1 MVVDTQREQR
11 EQHVQVAGPKCC
23 DRPDGITGY
32 GAQDAKV
39 VFIGIAPGR
48 DEATKSKRPLT
59 GPSGKLLD
67 AVLLD
72 GAGLRRDEVYCTNLI
87 CWWNDAPTKEEIQ
100 VCHPRLKSEL
110 ELIKPKVIVL
120 LGKLACE
127 TMLPD
132 LKFGKARGAV
142 IRRVES
148 WGLVYYLPTYH
159 PAASLHKG
167 TTAMEK
173 ELQINAAYDLVRD
186 LTKLPRILSSEY
198 EWIEPTYTVIDKFDD
213 AQWLLTG
220 VLPKDRPVALD
231 IETSY
236 DKEHEKYH
244 PFDHSITCIGIG
256 WKEDHCYII
265 VPPAVSKELVWPTD
279 VQYVYHNGMFDT
291 QEMRR
296 ELGVHLPIS
305 QDTMLESGMC
315 DERSI
320 RGLHKLKS
328 LQREWI
334 GSDFYE
340 EEEHK
345 TDDELLLYN
354 AKDVCGT
361 VRLHSHLNKWMHD
374 EGTVDVY
381 NNLVLP
387 MSEILAEAQYRG
399 IYVNQNYVGEIA
411 RTLGTEFFKLDAE
424 LKEFARDVLGAPEF
438 NHNSPIQVKKLME
451 FQGYP
456 LKDTRKATLQELLE
470 REDIPFVQKL
480 LRYRMLY
487 RLIKVY
493 LLDVTTQVKYDGR
506 VHPHA
511 FLLGTVTGRLSY
523 RAPAMNTLPKEKTVG
538 ELGIIRKL
546 FSATND
552 DYVLLE
558 ADYQQ
563 IEAWI
568 GQYLSQD
575 QVLLEDMSSG
585 SWHDKTTTDVFG
597 VTKET
602 CTAQE
607 WKFYRDAG
615 KHLNYGCFFEEGPE
629 GLTRRPPIGMGCD
642 MATARAYHTKWFQR
656 YAEYDKWR
664 KRIKLEAQRD
674 GYIQTPFGRKRRF
687 PLVVN
692 DHQLRQMVNS
702 PIQSIANDYTF
713 TANIRMHKRLQELD
727 THLLFIEH
735 DGTYLEVPKKHLQEV
750 LHYVKETMETPPL
763 PGLPS
768 VPVTIEVGPTLAELK
783 EVHV

>member
-1 MVVDTQREQR
+1 MTQI
-11 EQHVQVAGPKCC
+11 AGPKCC

-87 CWWNDAPTKEEIQ
+87 CWWNDAPSKEEIQ
-100 VCHPRLKSEL
+100 VCNDRLRREL
-110 ELIKPKVIVL
+110 ELVKPRVIVL

-132 LKFGKARGAV
+132 LKFGRARGAV

-148 WGLVYYLPTYH
+148 WGEVYYLPTYH

-186 LTKLPRILSSEY
+186 LTKLPRILDAAY
-198 EWIEPTYTVIDKFDD
+198 QWIEPTYTIINTVSD
-213 AQWLLTG
+213 AQSLLDT
-220 VLPKDRPVALD
+220 LPRDCPVALD

-256 WKEDHCYII
+256 WEEDHCYII
-265 VPPAVSKELVWPTD
+265 VPPAVSPDLVWPTD
-279 VQYVYHNGMFDT
+279 VQYTYHNGIFDT
-291 QEMRR
+291 IEIRR
-296 ELGVHLPIS
+296 ELGVTLPVVH
-305 QDTMLESGMC
+305 DTMHESGMC

-328 LQREWI
+328 LQREWL

-345 TDDELLLYN
+345 DGADLLLYN

-361 VRLHSHLNKWMHD
+361 VRLHNYLSSWMHD
-374 EGTVDVY
+374 EHTDTAY
-381 NNLVLP
+381 NNLIVP
-387 MSEILAEAQYRG
+387 MTQILAEAQYRG

-558 ADYQQ
+558 VDYAQV
-563 IEAWI
+563 EAWL
-568 GQYLSQD
+568 GAYFSQD
-575 QVLLEDMSSG
+575 ETLLADLKSAD
-585 SWHDKTTTDVFG
+585 WHSTVATGMFNKYPGDP
-597 VTKET
+597 
-602 CTAQE
+602 E
-607 WKFYRDAG
+607 WAFYRDAA
-615 KHLNYGCFFEEGPE
+615 KHINYGSMYGEEAQ
-629 GLTRRPPIGMGCD
+629 GLTRRPPIGIGCD
-642 MATARAYHTKWFQR
+642 IATARDYLSKWRAR
-656 YAEYDKWR
+656 YAGFTAYQK
-664 KRIKLEAQRD
+664 ACRD
-674 GYIQTPFGRKRRF
+674 QASNVGYIQTPLGRKRRF
-687 PLVVN
+687 PLIVN
-692 DHQLRQMVNS
+692 DHQLRQAMNYQL
-702 PIQSIANDYTF
+702 QSVASDYTL
-713 TANIRMHKRLQELD
+713 TSAVRLEHRLQQLD
-727 THLLFIEH
+727 THLLFVEH
-735 DGTYLEVPKKHLQEV
+735 DALYYEVNKKYLPEVVALIHEV
-750 LHYVKETMETPPL
+750 MESPPVE
-763 PGLPS
+763 GLPS
-768 VPVTIEVGPTLAELK
+768 IRVEVDTGPNLAELK
-783 EVHV
+783 RYK